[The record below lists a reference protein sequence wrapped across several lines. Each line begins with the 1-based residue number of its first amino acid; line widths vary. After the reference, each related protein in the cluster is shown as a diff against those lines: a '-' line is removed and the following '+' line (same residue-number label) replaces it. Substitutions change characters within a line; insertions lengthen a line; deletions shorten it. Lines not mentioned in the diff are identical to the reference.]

1 MVNLLLQSAHA
12 TAFCS
17 AAGVGAGGT
26 ISNTLVFSHGSGSLV
41 VANALFSNA
50 CSFHS
55 NTRWYSAMV
64 RCIGVLSPSQFCEGS
79 RLRSYLQAPFGGAK
93 AADEAKDNLCD
104 SYSSMSSILDHLTFC
119 KGKNHDKL
127 HAGCSSIVRQLAVCV
142 PCLPRA

>member
-1 MVNLLLQSAHA
+1 MLIPLQHS
-12 TAFCS
+12 
-17 AAGVGAGGT
+17 
-26 ISNTLVFSHGSGSLV
+26 LVFGYG
-41 VANALFSNA
+41 ALHWRAVSV
-50 CSFHS
+50 
-55 NTRWYSAMV
+55 TILR
-64 RCIGVLSPSQFCEGS
+64 GS